1 MQWHGAEGKRLLKA
15 SPSGF
20 LSRRIPV
27 LSIIE
32 IGYYTLGRGGA
43 VGADRELPAHPRLP
57 ALTVQLGYKN
67 REPPWVAGMRM
78 VGRQWRHVD
87 RDATRNGIPA
97 NAYCRGGVF
106 ATRRFPRP
114 LSPCSATVFVAT
126 WRAAARVL

>member
-20 LSRRIPV
+20 LSRRIPF

-78 VGRQWRHVD
+78 EGRGLRNAKISPPVVTMQ
-87 RDATRNGIPA
+87 RNGFCSDVA
-97 NAYCRGGVF
+97 CRVAVIIMPHRGY
-106 ATRRFPRP
+106 
-114 LSPCSATVFVAT
+114 SASRLYNTAS
-126 WRAAARVL
+126 RLL